1 MTQRQLNM
9 VQSAVDGLDLAR
21 SELSGPGDRRARV
34 LEVLRRYF
42 LDESYKSLSAGA
54 AAYVAAY
61 VLAWRELGSPDIYDD
76 RVVG

>member
-9 VQSAVDGLDLAR
+9 VQSAVDGLELAR
-21 SELSGPGDRRARV
+21 SELSGPCDRRARV

-42 LDESYKSLSAGA
+42 LDESYKNLPVGV

-61 VLAWRELGSPDIYDD
+61 VIAWRDLGSPDIYDD
-76 RVVG
+76 RIVE